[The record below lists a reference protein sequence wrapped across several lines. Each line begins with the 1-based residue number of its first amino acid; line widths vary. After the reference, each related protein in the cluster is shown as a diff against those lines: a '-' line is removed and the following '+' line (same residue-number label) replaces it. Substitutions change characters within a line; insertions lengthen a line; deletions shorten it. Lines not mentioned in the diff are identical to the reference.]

1 MHSREDK
8 MTIDYANDERY
19 QAHYIAREAALLL
32 LTLGKKSTNAFGR
45 SAFVRTEMDWRIL
58 KRWGL
63 NK

>member
-1 MHSREDK
+1 